1 MEENSKKYSIKKYG
15 NIFSLVGEILIIIQ
29 GLMFFFIMGE
39 ITSET
44 ITYVVLFPLPALLLI
59 EGIIYLSDS
68 KKIPKLGGFFYFI
81 LLLLDSASIYL
92 GGGWYFGSIYLLIG
106 GFMRVVAR

>member
-1 MEENSKKYSIKKYG
+1 MEKSFFLLSLKKYG
-15 NIFSLVGEILIIIQ
+15 YLFSIIGEILIIIQ

-44 ITYVVLFPLPALLLI
+44 ITYVVLIPLPALLLI
-59 EGIIYLSDS
+59 ETIIFLSDS
-68 KKIPKLGGFFYFI
+68 KKIPKIGGFFYFI
-81 LLLLDSASIYL
+81 LLLLASASVYL
-92 GGGWYFGSIYLLIG
+92 GGGWFFGSIYLLIG